1 MKRIIYFCF
10 ALLALSQFT
19 SCYYDNAAEMHP
31 ASALNLN
38 CDTTGTIT
46 FNTHMV
52 PIFNGYCGAQNSC
65 HSSSMANGGVILDNY
80 LTASQVDDAT
90 MLGCIQQLPG
100 FNPMPQSGSLSEC
113 NIILIRKWIE
123 QGKQE

>member
-1 MKRIIYFCF
+1 MKRLIYFSF
-10 ALLALSQFT
+10 AFLTLSQLV

-46 FNTHMV
+46 YTTHMV
-52 PIFNGYCGAQNSC
+52 PIFNSYCGAQNSC
-65 HSSSMANGGVILDNY
+65 HSSSLANGGVILSTY
-80 LTASQVDDAT
+80 ATASQVDDAT
-90 MLGCIQQLPG
+90 MLGCTQQLPG
-100 FNPMPQSGSLSEC
+100 YNPMPQSGSLSEC

-123 QGKQE
+123 QGKLE